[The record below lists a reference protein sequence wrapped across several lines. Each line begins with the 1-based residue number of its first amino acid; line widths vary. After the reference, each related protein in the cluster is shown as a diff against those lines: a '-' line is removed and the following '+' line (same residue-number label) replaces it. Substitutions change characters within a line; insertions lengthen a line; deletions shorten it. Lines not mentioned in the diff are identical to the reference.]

1 MVRLREKQPV
11 WFAVLWIGI
20 YIITVNV
27 GDAFSEA
34 LGVPNLVTAPL
45 LIALSVG
52 LLVFL
57 RRHGWLEKYGVALPK
72 PRELKVAWYYAP
84 LALMVLVLILLGA
97 NSALGATGT
106 ALAILL
112 MLGVGFLEEVVF
124 RGFLYKAILKRSG
137 FKRAVIISGVT
148 FGIGHIV
155 NLLRGYTGAEQLLQI
170 VAGVALGIVLALL
183 FALTGSILP
192 GALFHVLLNIG
203 GTLTQ
208 RTLTGDA
215 IAVLVMLMVSA
226 IYGTHLWR
234 TMRTRRTSDTTA
246 DTSRPALV

>member
-57 RRHGWLEKYGVALPK
+57 RRHGWLEPYGVALPK
-72 PRELKVAWYYAP
+72 PRDLKVVWYYAP
-84 LALMVLVLILLGA
+84 LALMVLVLVLLGVD
-97 NSALGATGT
+97 SALGATGT
-106 ALAILL
+106 ALAVLL

-215 IAVLVMLMVSA
+215 IAVMVMLVVSA

-246 DTSRPALV
+246 NTSRPALV

>member
-20 YIITVNV
+20 YIIAVNV
-27 GDAFSEA
+27 GDAFSEV
-34 LGVPNLVTAPL
+34 LGVPNLVTAPM
-45 LIALSVG
+45 LIALSIG

-57 RRHGWLEKYGVALPK
+57 RRHGWLEEYGVALPK
-72 PRELKVAWYYAP
+72 PRDPRIVWYYAP
-84 LALMVLVLILLGA
+84 LALIVLVLVFLGVD
-97 NSALGATGT
+97 SALGATGT
-106 ALAILL
+106 ALAVLL

-148 FGIGHIV
+148 FGVGHIV

-170 VAGVALGIVLALL
+170 VAGIALGIVLALL

-215 IAVLVMLMVSA
+215 IAVMVMLVVSA

-234 TMRTRRTSDTTA
+234 TMRTRRTSDSTVNEA
-246 DTSRPALV
+246 RPTLA

>member
-27 GDAFSEA
+27 GDAFTEA

-106 ALAILL
+106 VFVILL

-246 DTSRPALV
+246 DEPRPTLA